1 MQAGDVLNLKGRTGF
16 MHKLLRVGSAS
27 TVWKM
32 LLMFL
37 FSGVTFGATGLGAM
51 LLMILLSSTHL
62 GKDASAK
69 HGISVSE
76 SSRLGG
82 LAIAIVVIIY
92 IAGLSAISPY
102 TPGLMRND
110 DFLYLWGAV
119 FFCCSLGFAEDI
131 KPDFLTPTLRL
142 MAKFAVFGALFWLA
156 PTFIPKSLGISVIDF
171 LLSVPFLGWA
181 LVTVFA
187 VGFINALNMA
197 DGANGLVPGI
207 ALASF
212 AVFFAE
218 YGRPMDGALLFACSI
233 FFFFNVISGWYF
245 LGDTGSYGLGA
256 VLLGY
261 GLLGVVDGHFSAGFM
276 AALFCY
282 PCTDF
287 LVSVTRRW
295 RAGRS
300 PFSAD
305 NGHLHNRLHQ
315 FIKVRVKSGVM
326 ANSITGLV
334 VSGSTSGVVLCA
346 YLADVLPSDSELWYL
361 LFAAQVLL
369 YLTTLRYLTSIQPK
383 TQYADPA

>member
-1 MQAGDVLNLKGRTGF
+1 MPNTKESTGF
-16 MHKLLRVGSAS
+16 LGRISRGGSEP
-27 TVWKM
+27 TVRKI
-32 LLMFL
+32 LLMLL
-37 FSGVTFGATGLGAM
+37 FSGVTFGVTGLGAM
-51 LLMILLSSTHL
+51 LLMILLSGTHF
-62 GKDASAK
+62 GKDPSAK
-69 HGISVSE
+69 HGISVTE

-82 LAIAIVVIIY
+82 LAIVIVVMIY
-92 IAGLSAISPY
+92 MAGLSVISPY
-102 TPGLMRND
+102 TPGLMRSD
-110 DFLYLWGAV
+110 TFLYLWGAV
-119 FFCCSLGFAEDI
+119 VVCCSLGFVEDI
-131 KPDFLTPTLRL
+131 KPDFLTPALRL
-142 MAKFAVFGALFWLA
+142 GAKFAVFGVLFWLA
-156 PTFIPKSLGISVIDF
+156 PTFLMVSVDIPVIDF

-212 AVFFAE
+212 AIFFSE

-256 VLLGY
+256 ILLGY
-261 GLLGVVDGHFSAGFM
+261 GLLGVANGHFSAGFM

-282 PCTDF
+282 PCVDS
-287 LVSVTRRW
+287 LVSITRRW

-305 NGHLHNRLHQ
+305 NGHLHNRLHR
-315 FIKVRVKSGVM
+315 FIKVRVKSAVM
-326 ANSITGLV
+326 ANSLTGLI

-369 YLTTLRYLTSIQPK
+369 YFITLIYLTSIQPK
-383 TQYADPA
+383 APYAAPA

>member
-1 MQAGDVLNLKGRTGF
+1 MPNTKESTGF
-16 MHKLLRVGSAS
+16 LGRITRGGSAS
-27 TVWKM
+27 TAWKI
-32 LLMFL
+32 LLMLL
-37 FSGVTFGATGLGAM
+37 FSGVTFGVTGLGAM
-51 LLMILLSSTHL
+51 LLMILLSGTHF
-62 GKDASAK
+62 GKDPSAK
-69 HGISVSE
+69 HGISVTE

-82 LAIAIVVIIY
+82 LAIVIVVMIY
-92 IAGLSAISPY
+92 MAGLSVISPY
-102 TPGLMRND
+102 TPGLMRSD
-110 DFLYLWGAV
+110 TFLYLWGAV
-119 FFCCSLGFAEDI
+119 VVCCSLGFVEDI
-131 KPDFLTPTLRL
+131 KPDFLTPALRL
-142 MAKFAVFGALFWLA
+142 GAKFAVFGVLFWLA
-156 PTFIPKSLGISVIDF
+156 PTFLMVSVDIPVIDF
-171 LLSVPFLGWA
+171 LLSVPFLGWF

-212 AVFFAE
+212 AIFFSE

-256 VLLGY
+256 ILLGY
-261 GLLGVVDGHFSAGFM
+261 GLLGVANGHFSAGFM

-282 PCTDF
+282 PCVDS
-287 LVSVTRRW
+287 LVSITRRW

-305 NGHLHNRLHQ
+305 NGHLHNRLHR
-315 FIKVRVKSGVM
+315 FIKVRVKSAVM
-326 ANSITGLV
+326 ANSLTGLI

-369 YLTTLRYLTSIQPK
+369 YFITLIYLTSIQPK
-383 TQYADPA
+383 TQHADPA

>member
-1 MQAGDVLNLKGRTGF
+1 MPNTKESTGF
-16 MHKLLRVGSAS
+16 LGRITRGGSAS
-27 TVWKM
+27 TAWKI
-32 LLMFL
+32 LLMLL
-37 FSGVTFGATGLGAM
+37 FSGVTFGVTGLGAM
-51 LLMILLSSTHL
+51 LLMILLSGTHF
-62 GKDASAK
+62 GKDPSAK
-69 HGISVSE
+69 HGISVTE

-82 LAIAIVVIIY
+82 LAIVIVVMIY
-92 IAGLSAISPY
+92 MAGLSVISPY
-102 TPGLMRND
+102 TPGLMRSD
-110 DFLYLWGAV
+110 TFLYLWGAV
-119 FFCCSLGFAEDI
+119 VVCCSLGFVEDI
-131 KPDFLTPTLRL
+131 KPDFLTPALRL
-142 MAKFAVFGALFWLA
+142 GAKFAVFGVLFWLA
-156 PTFIPKSLGISVIDF
+156 PTFLMVSVDIPVIDF

-212 AVFFAE
+212 AIFFSE

-256 VLLGY
+256 ILLGY
-261 GLLGVVDGHFSAGFM
+261 GLLGVANGHFSAGFM

-282 PCTDF
+282 PCVDS
-287 LVSVTRRW
+287 LVSITRRW

-305 NGHLHNRLHQ
+305 NGHLHNRLHR
-315 FIKVRVKSGVM
+315 FIKVRVKSAVM
-326 ANSITGLV
+326 ANSLTGLI

-346 YLADVLPSDSELWYL
+346 YLADVLPSDSKLWYL

-369 YLTTLRYLTSIQPK
+369 YFITLIYLTSIQPK
-383 TQYADPA
+383 APYAAPA